1 MSVVMNLQ
9 EAAQA
14 TSATLIGAEDGAAV
28 AFRGVSTDSRKIE
41 AGQLFIA
48 LRGENFDDENH
59 PALLDRLHGPRQRS
73 PDARRLEGEV
83 ETAVA
88 EGRRRRLLA

>member
-41 AGQLFIA
+41 AGAEAMMA
-48 LRGENFDDENH
+48 L
-59 PALLDRLHGPRQRS
+59 P
-73 PDARRLEGEV
+73 V
-83 ETAVA
+83 EAFATA
-88 EGRRRRLLA
+88 